1 MQKPHFVQDYQRL
14 ARNMLRR
21 HEREAALLL
30 SSGGGGYVHGDAE
43 LAMLETLGLGPGHRV
58 VEVGCGAGRLAYA
71 LRAVPGASYLGT
83 DVVPEHIEFARE
95 RCKDLGW
102 RLELVDGLTIPEQS
116 ASADFIVFISVLTH
130 LTRAEGLA
138 YLLDA
143 KRVLKP
149 TGKIVVTFLDPAVIS
164 TKLLVAVVGSRLKRL
179 FISGGIFSALATKGA
194 MRRLGVRAGLVATF
208 PGYHKLGQNVCVF
221 SHQTPETS
229 AASWNSTSRTAA

>member
-1 MQKPHFVQDYQRL
+1 MQKPHFVRDYQRL
-14 ARNMLRR
+14 ARDMLRL
-21 HEREAALLL
+21 HERETALVL
-30 SSGGGGYVHGDAE
+30 SSGGGGYAHGDAE
-43 LAMLETLGLGPGHRV
+43 LAMVEARGLARGHRV

-71 LRAVPGASYLGT
+71 LRAVPGVSYLGT

-95 RCKDLGW
+95 RCKGLGW

-143 KRVLKP
+143 RRVLKP

-164 TKLLVAVVGSRLKRL
+164 MKLLFAVVGSRLKRL
-179 FISGGIFSALATKGA
+179 FISGGIFSTLATKGT
-194 MRRLGVRAGLVATF
+194 MRRLGARAGLVATF
-208 PGYHKLGQNVCVF
+208 PGDHKLGQNICVF
-221 SHQTPETS
+221 SHHPAQTPTTS
-229 AASWNSTSRTAA
+229 